1 VTPREQ
7 YCGTNGGPRRQG
19 IDEQNAWSIALAP
32 VARGSYILH
41 VDLSRELPAT
51 GLLSRLNGR
60 EDPMLLNSLR
70 SSRRTRRTT
79 RVRTLALCAA
89 GAIAVVGG
97 ASTAC
102 VSTVRLNQVE
112 QERDALAARNEAL
125 KSEAENATH
134 ASETLAQEKSALET
148 EKTALEARLATQQT
162 QGEELGSKL
171 REGEEEA
178 RKLQATYDGLV
189 KSLKKELKAGQIE
202 VTQLRDGLR
211 VNVSQDIL
219 FDSGS
224 AALDKSGTA
233 VLGRVATELKKSSHQ
248 ILVIGHSDNKPI
260 RPTLAKQYPS
270 NWELAGA
277 RAASVVR
284 LFAHVG
290 LPSKRLLAVSVA
302 DSQPVA
308 SNKTEEGRA
317 KNRRIEIRLRPVSA
331 EG

>member
-1 VTPREQ
+1 
-7 YCGTNGGPRRQG
+7 
-19 IDEQNAWSIALAP
+19 
-32 VARGSYILH
+32 
-41 VDLSRELPAT
+41 
-51 GLLSRLNGR
+51 
-60 EDPMLLNSLR
+60 MLLNSLR
-70 SSRRTRRTT
+70 SSRRTRHTAH
-79 RVRTLALCAA
+79 VRALSLCAA
-89 GAIAVVGG
+89 GAIAIASG

-102 VSTVRLNQVE
+102 VSTVRYNQVE

-125 KSEAENATH
+125 KNEAENATRTG
-134 ASETLAQEKSALET
+134 ETLAQEKSALET
-148 EKTALEARLATQQT
+148 EKTALESKLATQQT

-171 REGEEEA
+171 REREEEA

-189 KSLKKELKAGQIE
+189 KSLKKEVKAGQIE

-284 LFAHVG
+284 LFTRSG
-290 LPSKRLLAVSVA
+290 LPSKRMRAVSVA

-317 KNRRIEIRLRPVSA
+317 KNRRIEIRLRPVTA
-331 EG
+331 EEEKS